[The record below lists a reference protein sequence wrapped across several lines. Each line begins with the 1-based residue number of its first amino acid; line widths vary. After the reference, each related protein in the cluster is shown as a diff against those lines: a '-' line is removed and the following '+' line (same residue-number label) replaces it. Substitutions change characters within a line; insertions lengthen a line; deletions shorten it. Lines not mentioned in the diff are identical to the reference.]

1 MPVNDFK
8 VGDVVYFWTDGVGAG
23 RGGWQGPAHVTDVAV
38 AKDEVRLQYG
48 HLWVNRAS
56 SQVRPVGSLGR
67 SPARQPTPGGA
78 PTPAPPLESAGVPAE
93 DLGAEDGDTES
104 VASSSS
110 SLAER
115 TASMMTGVQSALDRI
130 ASETVSERR
139 VGVPPATAWT
149 GRTRGASRPVHFATA
164 RDTTP
169 DGAAGGAFEPL
180 VTSPK
185 QADEDFAVKRF
196 GFQRGAIRRR
206 FSGAST
212 LDARRRKIEDALMA
226 AFSGPDSLAAALRR
240 TGVWGDVVVER
251 GLDGARALL
260 RPDVRASRLSSG
272 VRTWGDVSVTWP
284 STDTFARRVEREPLR
299 AVLAELREREKVR
312 KYASSLPAAPRP
324 DAFTPLV
331 WEVFGRM
338 GPLTATWLREAL
350 GTPGGSMIRRSFLT
364 AASVALWRSNA
375 RAVDAGYASSFVTG
389 DPPVNSAEG
398 RTRSGVDSVNSVSI
412 SD

>member
-1 MPVNDFK
+1 MR
-8 VGDVVYFWTDGVGAG
+8 TA
-23 RGGWQGPAHVTDVAV
+23 
-38 AKDEVRLQYG
+38 VRLWLG
-48 HLWVNRAS
+48 APPRSAPS
-56 SQVRPVGSLGR
+56 SPWCSCWAAVRPDGCHFLG
-67 SPARQPTPGGA
+67 TC
-78 PTPAPPLESAGVPAE
+78 
-93 DLGAEDGDTES
+93 
-104 VASSSS
+104 
-110 SLAER
+110 
-115 TASMMTGVQSALDRI
+115 
-130 ASETVSERR
+130 
-139 VGVPPATAWT
+139 
-149 GRTRGASRPVHFATA
+149 
-164 RDTTP
+164 
-169 DGAAGGAFEPL
+169 
-180 VTSPK
+180 
-185 QADEDFAVKRF
+185 AV
-196 GFQRGAIRRR
+196 QRGRRQR
-206 FSGAST
+206 
-212 LDARRRKIEDALMA
+212 LHDHLVHL
-226 AFSGPDSLAAALRR
+226 LAAVLRR

-272 VRTWGDVSVTWP
+272 VRTWGDVSVTWL

-350 GTPGGSMIRRSFLT
+350 GTPGGSMLRRSFLT

-375 RAVDAGYASSFVTG
+375 RAVDAGYACSFVTG

-398 RTRSGVDSVNSVSI
+398 RTRPEVDSVNSVSI